1 MFHFAA
7 VIPRASLTVF
17 QHSGVL
23 RFLRELRE
31 LLEILGGRA
40 SALSSDS
47 SSLFYRANITFRP
60 ALAETTPAIDHRA
73 TVHIATVTKLSSL
86 HMVP

>member
-17 QHSGVL
+17 QNSRIL

-31 LLEILGGRA
+31 LLELRVGRT
-40 SALSSDS
+40 STLPSDS
-47 SSLFYRANITFRP
+47 SNLFYRANTTFRP
-60 ALAETTPAIDHRA
+60 ALAETTTAINHRA
-73 TVHIATVTKLSSL
+73 VVHIATVTRLSSL